1 MIEKTKANLKIGRSI
16 EDLRGVYMR
25 RTGGVARVR
34 FDGNDIIDFQVT
46 SMVDE
51 GSLVRSAISA
61 RWIAHE
67 LRRFN
72 LKRTVVQ

>member
-1 MIEKTKANLKIGRSI
+1 
-16 EDLRGVYMR
+16 MR

-51 GSLVRSAISA
+51 GSLVAFRYFGALD
-61 RWIAHE
+61 RP
-67 LRRFN
+67 
-72 LKRTVVQ
+72 